1 MKFKDKITA
10 GIGAS
15 TAIALLGLLEK
26 IDMQL
31 MLLIAPFGASVVL
44 IFGIPTSPLAQPK
57 NVIFGHLL
65 TALIGLI
72 FVNYVE
78 VNTLTIALATGL
90 AVSLMLLTN
99 TTHPPA
105 GANPILIMITAPSW
119 QFLLFPIF
127 TGTVIM
133 VLTAKMIERCRQRA

>member
-10 GIGAS
+10 GIGAG

-26 IDMQL
+26 IEMQL

-44 IFGIPTSPLAQPK
+44 IFGVPSSPLANPK
-57 NVIFGHLL
+57 NVILGHLL
-65 TALIGLI
+65 TASIGLL
-72 FVNYVE
+72 FVNYSE

-119 QFLLFPIF
+119 QFLIFPIF

-133 VLTAKMIERCRQRA
+133 VLTAKVIERCRQRV

>member
-10 GIGAS
+10 GIGAG

-26 IDMQL
+26 IEMQL

-44 IFGIPTSPLAQPK
+44 IFGVPSSPLANPK
-57 NVIFGHLL
+57 NVILGHLL
-65 TALIGLI
+65 TASIGLL

-119 QFLLFPIF
+119 QFLIFPIF

-133 VLTAKMIERCRQRA
+133 VLTAKVIERCRQRV